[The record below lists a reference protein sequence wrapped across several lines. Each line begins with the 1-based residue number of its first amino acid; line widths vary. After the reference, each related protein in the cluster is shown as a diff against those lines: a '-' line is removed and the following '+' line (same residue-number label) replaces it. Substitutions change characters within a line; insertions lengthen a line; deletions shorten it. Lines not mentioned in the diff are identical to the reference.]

1 MKSSP
6 TKPESVI
13 GQTVYMDFVDSLEAV
28 VREVEE
34 HVSGA
39 GWDQPVRLFALVQ
52 TAALLESNP
61 ELELDS
67 ALSLTSV
74 EQELDDVEDFEEFL
88 GTLAWPEDV
97 EGAIVVLE
105 RIVLP
110 PTAESDLPQGEDD
123 EVVQAAIEHPEAVDV
138 RIVSAVLRTG
148 QNLNALRQRNHDTT
162 DAVAVGSDL
171 VASLNDQLLATFA
184 E

>member
-1 MKSSP
+1 
-6 TKPESVI
+6 
-13 GQTVYMDFVDSLEAV
+13 MDFVDSLEAV
-28 VREVEE
+28 VREVED
-34 HVSGA
+34 HVASS

-52 TAALLESNP
+52 TAVLIDSNP
-61 ELELDS
+61 DLKLDT
-67 ALSLTSV
+67 ALALTSV

-97 EGAIVVLE
+97 EGAVVVLE

-123 EVVQAAIEHPEAVDV
+123 EVVQAAIDHPQAVDV

-148 QNLNALRQRNHDTT
+148 QNLNALRQRSHDTA

-171 VASLNDQLLATFA
+171 VASLNEQLLATFVD
-184 E
+184 

>member
-1 MKSSP
+1 
-6 TKPESVI
+6 
-13 GQTVYMDFVDSLEAV
+13 MDFVNSLEAV

-34 HVSGA
+34 HVSSS

-67 ALSLTSV
+67 TLSLTSV
-74 EQELDDVEDFEEFL
+74 EQELHDVEDFEEFL
-88 GTLAWPEDV
+88 GTLAWPQDV
-97 EGAIVVLE
+97 EGAVVVLE

-123 EVVQAAIEHPEAVDV
+123 EVVQAAIDHPEAVDV

-148 QNLNALRQRNHDTT
+148 ANLNALRQRSHDTA
-162 DAVAVGSDL
+162 DAVAVASDL
-171 VASLNDQLLATFA
+171 VASLNEQLLATFA
-184 E
+184 D

>member
-1 MKSSP
+1 
-6 TKPESVI
+6 
-13 GQTVYMDFVDSLEAV
+13 MDFVDSLEDV
-28 VREVEE
+28 VREVED
-34 HVSGA
+34 HVAST

-52 TAALLESNP
+52 TATLLVSNP
-61 ELELDS
+61 DLKLDS
-67 ALSLTSV
+67 ALVLTSV

-97 EGAIVVLE
+97 EGAVVVLE

-123 EVVQAAIEHPEAVDV
+123 EVVQAAIDHPEAVDV

-148 QNLNALRQRNHDTT
+148 QNLNALRQRSHDTS
-162 DAVAVGSDL
+162 DAVAVASDL
-171 VASLNDQLLATFA
+171 VTSLNDQLIATFA

>member
-1 MKSSP
+1 MH
-6 TKPESVI
+6 
-13 GQTVYMDFVDSLEAV
+13 FVESLEAV
-28 VREVEE
+28 VREVED
-34 HVSGA
+34 HVAST

-52 TAALLESNP
+52 TATLLVSNP
-61 ELELDS
+61 DLKLDS
-67 ALSLTSV
+67 ALVLTSV

-97 EGAIVVLE
+97 EGAVVVLE

-123 EVVQAAIEHPEAVDV
+123 EVVQAAIDHPEAVDV

-148 QNLNALRQRNHDTT
+148 QNLNALRQRSHDTS
-162 DAVAVGSDL
+162 DAVAVASDL
-171 VASLNDQLLATFA
+171 VTSLNDQLLATFA